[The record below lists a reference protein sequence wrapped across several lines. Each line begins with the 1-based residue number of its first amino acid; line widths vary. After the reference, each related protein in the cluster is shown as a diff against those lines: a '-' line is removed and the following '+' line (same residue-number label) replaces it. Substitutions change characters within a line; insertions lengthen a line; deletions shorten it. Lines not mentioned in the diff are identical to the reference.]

1 VNKLIVYIEEC
12 YNELMYKVTWP
23 SWKELSASAVVVS
36 IASLL
41 IALMILGMD
50 QVSSLILR
58 QGIYPLILG

>member
-1 VNKLIVYIEEC
+1 
-12 YNELMYKVTWP
+12 MYKVTWP